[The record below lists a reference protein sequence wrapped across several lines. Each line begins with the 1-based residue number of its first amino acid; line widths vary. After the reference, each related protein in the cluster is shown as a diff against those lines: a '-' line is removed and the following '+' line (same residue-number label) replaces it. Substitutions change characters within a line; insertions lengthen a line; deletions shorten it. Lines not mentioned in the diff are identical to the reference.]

1 MTKPLAML
9 LFEKLLP
16 GSQLVHR
23 LEDLGYRVQ
32 SIGEPAH
39 LFFQAEAN
47 KPLLIIIDVEP
58 RHQTVCNVIADL
70 RANKSTAHIPVIAIA
85 TERNLQAQQA
95 ARQAGANLVVTDN
108 AILQHLAQ
116 FLEQA
121 LEI

>member
-16 GSQLVHR
+16 GSQLIHR

-32 SIGEPAH
+32 SVGEPAQVVP
-39 LFFQAEAN
+39 QAEAS
-47 KPLLIIIDVEP
+47 KPLLIIADVEP
-58 RHQTVCNVIADL
+58 RYQAVCNVIGDL
-70 RANKSTAHIPVIAIA
+70 RLNKDTAHIPVIAIA
-85 TERNLQAQQA
+85 AERNVQATQA
-95 ARQAGANLVVTDN
+95 ARQAGAKLVVADN

-121 LEI
+121 LEV